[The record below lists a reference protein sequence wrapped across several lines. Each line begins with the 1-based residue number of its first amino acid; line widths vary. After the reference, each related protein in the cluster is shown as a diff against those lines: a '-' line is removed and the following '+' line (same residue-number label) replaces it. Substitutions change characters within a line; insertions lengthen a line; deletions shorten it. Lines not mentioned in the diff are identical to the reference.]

1 MLSPRLRIVQQDH
14 LPGTESLNK
23 TAYFGSVTYPRFLRS
38 SSSVSSA
45 SFLFELRIGR
55 SGLGDDWLY
64 EYVGGGNWTLVGKY
78 LEVRR
83 GVNIICWVQT
93 LTGIIFPWR
102 SHLVDRE

>member
-1 MLSPRLRIVQQDH
+1 MVSQDY

-23 TAYFGSVTYPRFLRS
+23 TTYFDSVTYSRFLRS
-38 SSSVSSA
+38 SSSASA

-64 EYVGGGNWTLVGKY
+64 QYEGGGNWTLVGKY

-83 GVNIICWVQT
+83 GVNMLRWIQMLTEYLFLGDFIW
-93 LTGIIFPWR
+93 LTG
-102 SHLVDRE
+102 SE